1 MSAPTPDILIFCD
14 GACSGN
20 PGPGGWGAVIRQ
32 GESVRELGGNSPHTT
47 NNKMELTAA
56 IEGLRAIQST
66 PGLVWVG
73 TDSSYVVKGMTEWIH
88 GWRRKE
94 WRGSTGKPVA
104 NRELWE
110 ALADDAEA
118 RKPAVRWAYVAGHAG
133 IAGNERADA
142 IAAAYAQGQVPKLF
156 TGVVREYTV
165 RIEIPK

>member
-20 PGPGGWGAVIRQ
+20 PGPGGWGAVILR
-32 GESVRELGGNSPHTT
+32 GDGIRELGGKAAHTT

-56 IEGLRAIQST
+56 IEGLRAVKDI
-66 PGLVWVG
+66 PGLVWIG

-88 GWRRKE
+88 GWRRKA
-94 WRGSTGKPVA
+94 WISSTGKPVA

-110 ALADDAEA
+110 ALAEVAES
-118 RKPAVRWAYVAGHAG
+118 RSPKVRWQYVAGHAG
-133 IAGNERADA
+133 IPGNERADE
-142 IAAAYAQGQVPKLF
+142 IAAAYAQGEQPKLF
-156 TGVVREYTV
+156 AGAAAGYTV